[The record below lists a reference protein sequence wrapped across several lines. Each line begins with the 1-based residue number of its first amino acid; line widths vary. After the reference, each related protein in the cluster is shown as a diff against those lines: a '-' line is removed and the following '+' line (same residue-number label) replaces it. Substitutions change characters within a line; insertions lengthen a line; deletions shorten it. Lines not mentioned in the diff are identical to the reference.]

1 MKDQNSLLSIRKAT
15 QFDIQAIQD
24 IAYETWPSAYKEIL
38 TEEAL
43 NYMLSFFYSAEA
55 LQQQMNEGQ
64 QFFIAALNNTAIG
77 FGAVSRYDETTFK
90 LNKLY
95 VLPGVQKTGAGK
107 ELMNYAVD
115 LAKSQGAKSFILN
128 VNRFNPAKFF
138 YEKRGFHILKEED
151 VDLGNGI
158 VQEDYV
164 MGIEVVN
171 YQY

>member
-1 MKDQNSLLSIRKAT
+1 MTDQNSPLSIRKAT

-24 IAYETWPSAYKEIL
+24 IAYKTWPSAYKEIL
-38 TEEAL
+38 TAEAL

-55 LQQQMNEGQ
+55 LKQQMNDGQ
-64 QFFIAALNNTAIG
+64 QFFIAELNNNAFG

-95 VLPGVQKTGAGK
+95 VLPHIQKTGAGK
-107 ELMNYAVD
+107 ALMNYAVD
-115 LAKSQGAKSFILN
+115 LSKSQGAKSFILN

-138 YEKRGFHILKEED
+138 YEKRGFQILKEED
-151 VDLGNGI
+151 IDLGNGI

-164 MGIEVVN
+164 MGIEIEN
-171 YQY
+171 YHY